1 MIGGVL
7 ATAIVLAMIAG
18 ATIVL
23 TPLARAL
30 ARRIDGR
37 ARGTENRL
45 ANLEAVVA
53 DLQDDHHRVG
63 MLEERLDRSTRHAR
77 STSHRR
83 RGERPARP
91 SEPPRVGKLWTPPKY
106 DA

>member
-7 ATAIVLAMIAG
+7 ATAIVLATIVG

-23 TPLARAL
+23 MPLARAL

-37 ARGTENRL
+37 SRGTEQRL
-45 ANLEAVVA
+45 ENLEAVVA

-63 MLEERLDRSTRHAR
+63 MLEERLDRSTRQAR
-77 STSHRR
+77 STSRHRR
-83 RGERPARP
+83 SARPARP
-91 SEPPRVGKLWTPPKY
+91 SEPPKVGKLWTPPPY